1 MLGENG
7 AGKSTLM
14 KIIYGVTQPDAG
26 GIRWRGESVTVRNPA
41 HARALGIGMVFQH
54 FSLFETMTVAENI
67 SLGVTHSPRILKQM
81 IAEIGQ
87 RLRLEVDPE
96 APVHALSVG
105 ERQRVEIIRC
115 LLQSPDLIIMD
126 EPTAV
131 LPPSVVPSLFATLR
145 QLADEGRA
153 IIFISHKLEE
163 IRSLCHSATVMR
175 QGRVVATTDPQAASA
190 DALARLMIGRSL
202 PHAERALHRAGRR
215 AAGGR

>member
-1 MLGENG
+1 MDSATNGVLLALDGITKTYGSIIANDSVSLTIRRGHIHAVLGENG

-54 FSLFETMTVAENI
+54 FSLFDTMTVAENI
-67 SLGVTHSPRILKQM
+67 SLGVTHSPRILKQK
-81 IAEIGQ
+81 IAEIGG

-115 LLQSPDLIIMD
+115 LLQTPDLIIMD
-126 EPTAV
+126 E
-131 LPPSVVPSLFATLR
+131 R
-145 QLADEGRA
+145 RRGGRA
-153 IIFISHKLEE
+153 GCR
-163 IRSLCHSATVMR
+163 RSRDRRGPCS
-175 QGRVVATTDPQAASA
+175 
-190 DALARLMIGRSL
+190 RS
-202 PHAERALHRAGRR
+202 
-215 AAGGR
+215 